1 MAVLRHPETG
11 EKRQIDGEVPIFRQY
26 LVESFDENDELVQT
40 PMVDFEGESW
50 VVEDSGVEMF
60 TTGPD

>member
-11 EKRQIDGEVPIFRQY
+11 EKREVEGEIPVYRQY

-40 PMVDFEGESW
+40 PHVDLDGTAW
-50 VVEDSGVEMF
+50 IVEDDGVETF
-60 TTGPD
+60 ETG